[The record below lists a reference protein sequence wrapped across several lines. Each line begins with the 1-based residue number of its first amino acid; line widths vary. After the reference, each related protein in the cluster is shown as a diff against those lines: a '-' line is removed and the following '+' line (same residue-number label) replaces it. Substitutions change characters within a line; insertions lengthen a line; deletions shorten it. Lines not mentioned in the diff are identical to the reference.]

1 MAQNVIINGV
11 TYQSVPE
18 VDIPKS
24 GGGTAKF
31 YDTAS
36 ADVSGADLL
45 TGKTA
50 FGASGAVSGSMAN
63 NGGTGGTISTKA
75 GTVTI
80 PAGYT
85 TGGTVAISSTE
96 QAKIVA
102 SNIKSGVTLLG
113 VAGSLAL
120 PSISQDST
128 TKILSISE
136 RGCDMAQNITLLG
149 ASYTAVPAVRLPKT
163 GGGTADFIDAEEII
177 TYRTGTA
184 APSASLGADG
194 DIYLQLKG

>member
-11 TYQSVPE
+11 TYQNVPE

-63 NGGTGGTISTKA
+63 NGGTGGTISTTA

-128 TKILSISE
+128 TKILSIS
-136 RGCDMAQNITLLG
+136 
-149 ASYTAVPAVRLPKT
+149 
-163 GGGTADFIDAEEII
+163 
-177 TYRTGTA
+177 
-184 APSASLGADG
+184 
-194 DIYLQLKG
+194 

>member
-11 TYQSVPE
+11 TYQNVPE

-31 YDTAS
+31 FDTAD
-36 ADVSGADLL
+36 ADLEAGNLL

-50 FGASGAVSGSMAN
+50 FGPSGAVQGSMAN
-63 NGGTGGTISTKA
+63 NGSTSGTITTKA

-85 TGGTVAISSTE
+85 SGGTVGISSTE
-96 QAKIVA
+96 QAKIIA
-102 SNIKSGVTLLG
+102 ANIKSGVTILG
-113 VAGSLAL
+113 QAGSLSL

-128 TKILSISE
+128 SKILSIS
-136 RGCDMAQNITLLG
+136 
-149 ASYTAVPAVRLPKT
+149 
-163 GGGTADFIDAEEII
+163 
-177 TYRTGTA
+177 
-184 APSASLGADG
+184 
-194 DIYLQLKG
+194 

>member
-1 MAQNVIINGV
+1 MAQNVVINGV
-11 TYQSVPE
+11 TYQNVPE

-31 YDTAS
+31 FDTAS
-36 ADVSGADLL
+36 ADIAPSDVL
-45 TGKTA
+45 TGKTGY
-50 FGASGAVSGSMAN
+50 GASGSVSGSMAN
-63 NGGTGGTISTKA
+63 NGSTSGTISTKA

-85 TGGTVAISSTE
+85 SGGTVSISSTE
-96 QAKIVA
+96 QSKIVA

-128 TKILSISE
+128 TKILSIS
-136 RGCDMAQNITLLG
+136 
-149 ASYTAVPAVRLPKT
+149 
-163 GGGTADFIDAEEII
+163 
-177 TYRTGTA
+177 
-184 APSASLGADG
+184 
-194 DIYLQLKG
+194 

>member
-11 TYQSVPE
+11 TYQNVPE

-31 YDTAS
+31 YDT
-36 ADVSGADLL
+36 SGADATASHIL

-50 FGASGAVSGSMAN
+50 FGASGSISGSMAN
-63 NGGTGGTISTKA
+63 NGSTSGTIGTKA

-85 TGGTVAISSTE
+85 SGGTVSLTNVTDC
-96 QAKIVA
+96 VA
-102 SNIKSGVTLLG
+102 GNILSGKSILG
-113 VAGSLAL
+113 VSGSLAM

-128 TKILSISE
+128 TKILSIS
-136 RGCDMAQNITLLG
+136 
-149 ASYTAVPAVRLPKT
+149 
-163 GGGTADFIDAEEII
+163 
-177 TYRTGTA
+177 
-184 APSASLGADG
+184 
-194 DIYLQLKG
+194 

>member
-11 TYQSVPE
+11 TYQNVPE

-96 QAKIVA
+96 QAKLVA

-128 TKILSISE
+128 TKVLSIS
-136 RGCDMAQNITLLG
+136 
-149 ASYTAVPAVRLPKT
+149 
-163 GGGTADFIDAEEII
+163 
-177 TYRTGTA
+177 
-184 APSASLGADG
+184 
-194 DIYLQLKG
+194 

>member
-31 YDTAS
+31 YDTA
-36 ADVSGADLL
+36 GADISASDVL

-50 FGASGAVSGSMAN
+50 YGSSGQVNGSMAN
-63 NGGTGGTISTKA
+63 NGATGGTIGTKA

-85 TGGTVAISSTE
+85 TGGTVSL
-96 QAKIVA
+96 
-102 SNIKSGVTLLG
+102 SNVSDCIAANILTGKSILG
-113 VAGSLAL
+113 VSGSLAM
-120 PSISQDST
+120 PTISQDGT
-128 TKILSISE
+128 TKILSIS
-136 RGCDMAQNITLLG
+136 
-149 ASYTAVPAVRLPKT
+149 
-163 GGGTADFIDAEEII
+163 
-177 TYRTGTA
+177 
-184 APSASLGADG
+184 
-194 DIYLQLKG
+194 